1 MRRLLVRVPRLLVA
15 AHRVA
20 PAADVHVDVR
30 RHVVDVAHR
39 DLAAEVV
46 RTRFR
51 QTRILRRLHEV
62 DVEVAGA
69 GVADV
74 PREDGLE
81 DGANLLHVLRFEI
94 HISAPGAQQHPGL
107 GLQRE
112 HVQVVRVARRDL
124 VHLPRVQRVEH
135 PAAGALGVGLEPHVE
150 GVDER
155 LFDLGRTRPVLLRLL
170 HGGVGR
176 AFVAGRHA
184 AVQVRRQRPRLAPVA
199 RSALRVLH
207 LRGAERLLR
216 DRGAEG
222 VHEQEALVEVG
233 LGLLGRRG
241 DRAVVRTEVAVERR
255 RVPVA
260 VARLRRAP
268 QGGARHLRRV
278 ALPAR
283 TPGHQ
288 HRQAHRQHQITSPHR
303 ASSSCS
309 PPVAGVRPRGPPYRP
324 PADSRPRIP

>member
-46 RTRFR
+46 RTRLG
-51 QTRILRRLHEV
+51 QARILGRLHEV

-69 GVADV
+69 GVTDV
-74 PREDGLE
+74 PREDGFE
-81 DGANLLHVLRFEI
+81 DGADLLHILRFEI
-94 HISAPGAQQHPGL
+94 HVSAPGAQQHPGL
-107 GLQRE
+107 GLERE
-112 HVQVVRVARRDL
+112 HVQVVRIAGRDL
-124 VHLPRVQRVEH
+124 VHLARVQRVEH
-135 PAAGALGVGLEPHVE
+135 AAAVPVGIGLEPYVE

-155 LFDLGRTRPVLLRLL
+155 LFDLGRARPVLLRLL

-176 AFVAGRHA
+176 AFVPRRHT

-199 RSALRVLH
+199 RGALRILR
-207 LRGAERLLR
+207 LRGAEGFLR

-222 VHEQEALVEVG
+222 VHEEQALVEVG
-233 LGLLGRRG
+233 LRLLRRRG
-241 DRAVVRTEVAVERR
+241 DRPVVRTEVAVERR
-255 RVPVA
+255 GVPVA
-260 VARLRRAP
+260 VARPGRAP
-268 QGGARHLRRV
+268 HGGARHLRRV

-283 TPGHQ
+283 TRGHQ
-288 HRQAHRQHQITSPHR
+288 HSQAHRQHQITSPHR

-309 PPVAGVRPRGPPYRP
+309 PPVAGVRPRGPPYIP
-324 PADSRPRIP
+324 AADSRPRIP